1 MEQGVWT
8 EKIKDIFVSENSSIW
23 KAKSLNAAMWG
34 LKNLVIF
41 GSQGQGK
48 KPPEVH
54 LNKLVLDWFQLN
66 CESCAVV
73 LCLNSVVQTI
83 NM

>member
-1 MEQGVWT
+1 
-8 EKIKDIFVSENSSIW
+8 
-23 KAKSLNAAMWG
+23 MWA